1 MSAAQQLSTQQR
13 LLGYLGLLP
22 FIVGLSLE
30 WGTLDIAGVSGLWLF
45 ETYSACIASF
55 VCGIWWGAVINNTSN
70 NTSNDT
76 SNNRSSATLVLSNV
90 LCLLAWVS
98 LLLDNPI
105 VTLLLL
111 GGVFFVVL
119 VLEKQLKPHRAD
131 LQPYFA
137 MRRQVTGS
145 VVILHLV
152 MVMDVAISTGA

>member
-1 MSAAQQLSTQQR
+1 MSTAQPFSTQQR

-22 FIVGLSLE
+22 FIIGVLLE
-30 WGTLDIAGVSGLWLF
+30 WSTLDIAGISGLWLF

-55 VCGIWWGAVINNTSN
+55 VCGIWWGAVINNKN
-70 NTSNDT
+70 H
-76 SNNRSSATLVLSNV
+76 NRASATLVLSNV
-90 LCLLAWVS
+90 LCLLAWLS

-111 GGVFFVVL
+111 GSVFFVVL
-119 VLEKQLKPHRAD
+119 VLEKQLKPHRAE

-137 MRRQVTGS
+137 MRRQVTAS

-152 MVMDVAISTGA
+152 MVMDVAISTSA